1 MNMDKAQERVLYSKP
16 GFYLV
21 KGKKDTGKSTLAL
34 YKAMYL
40 ENNYCLYESE
50 KVLVVCKEESELYTL
65 QRNYNNI
72 NSENKSQFIS
82 LFSTDESKVTFTT
95 VDNLINETFKVYK
108 SQLEKRLN
116 VKNLKLIDEKEELEI
131 FNEVFKRFREEN
143 PGKRI
148 FKEKYF
154 EFFFEEVQWIMS
166 CGFKSK
172 DEYCNVQRFC
182 RSYDKGK
189 APSSLRKN
197 SMARKSI
204 YDLKELYIAHLKSNK
219 VINKLEVIKLLTYEV
234 QKESTY
240 THIIVDNGEQFRK
253 IEINLLI
260 SMMKKSSY
268 SNFICFNNKENNKC
282 SMGWL
287 VRSRKLDS
295 LGHEIEGK
303 NLNLKKVYGEVKL
316 EVATVKENALDEKNH
331 YDEVGNTN
339 IFMEAYDYYDLR
351 HNRNCKIIRDISNFD
366 EIILRDISG
375 EEVVNELKSI
385 PVYNDIAAGEPIM
398 INDELEGNFY
408 LPEYFFKGVKDC
420 FILKVK
426 GDSMID
432 ANIDNGDLVL
442 LRKQSNALNNDIVAV
457 DLYGSATLKR
467 LNISKEGIFLM
478 PENINYEP
486 IKVTEE
492 GASIMGVAIGILK
505 NKN

>member
-1 MNMDKAQERVLYSKP
+1 MKMDKAQERVLYSKP

-40 ENNYCLYESE
+40 ENSYCLYENE
-50 KVLVVCKEESELYTL
+50 KVLIVCKDESELYTL
-65 QRNYNNI
+65 QRSYNNI

-82 LFSTDESKVTFTT
+82 LFSTEESKVTFTT
-95 VDNLINETFKVYK
+95 VDNLINETLKIYK
-108 SQLEKRLN
+108 SQLEDKLN
-116 VKNLKLIDEKEELEI
+116 IKDIKIIAEKEEVEI
-131 FNEVFKRFREEN
+131 FNEVFKSFKEKN
-143 PGKRI
+143 SGNRI
-148 FKEKYF
+148 LKEKYF
-154 EFFFEEVQWIMS
+154 KFFFEEIQWIMS
-166 CGFKSK
+166 CGFRSEE
-172 DEYCNVQRFC
+172 EYCNVQRFC
-182 RSYDKGK
+182 RAYEKGTV
-189 APSSLRKN
+189 PSSLGKN
-197 SMARKSI
+197 SIARKTI
-204 YDLKELYIAHLKSNK
+204 YALKEYYISHLKGNK
-219 VINKLEVIKLLTYEV
+219 FINKLEVIKLLTYEV

-253 IEINLLI
+253 IEIDLLI
-260 SMMKKSSY
+260 SMIKTSPY
-268 SNFICFNNKENNKC
+268 SNFICFNNKENDKC

-295 LGHEIEGK
+295 LGYEIEGK
-303 NLNLKKVYGEVKL
+303 NLNLKKVYGEVNS
-316 EVATVKENALDEKNH
+316 EVSRIKENTINK
-331 YDEVGNTN
+331 EVFENEFENAN

-351 HNRNCKIIRDISNFD
+351 HNRNCKILRDISNFD